1 MTNRERELIALLKL
15 NPMISQKDI
24 AEKLGIQRSSVAAH
38 ILNLTKKGLIKGKGY
53 ILSEGEYVLVIGGA
67 AMDITG
73 FPKAKLR
80 LEDSNPG
87 YMKTSM
93 GGVGRNI
100 GENLTRLGVSVKM
113 LTALGNDVYGDK
125 IISACESLGMD
136 FSNALILKEE
146 NTATYLAILDESGDM
161 KVAIS
166 NMGIIERIDIDFIRK
181 NEKLIRGAAAV
192 VVDTNLDQKVIEY
205 IATEFGDCPLFVDT
219 VSSTKAEKLRR
230 VIGSFHTIKPNKIEA
245 QLLSGIEIC
254 TEADLLAVKDWFI
267 SQGVKQVFISLGKDG
282 VFYGDADHHR
292 KSDIEPV
299 TMVSATGAGDAFMAG
314 LVYGKINQMSMD
326 ETVKVAQV
334 MSALT
339 VSSEMTIHPEMSESM
354 IRALVEGEGKSK
366 GEGKGKSK

>member
-1 MTNRERELIALLKL
+1 MTNRERELIALLKT

-87 YMKTSM
+87 AMKTSM

-100 GENLTRLGVSVKM
+100 GENLARLGVDVKM
-113 LTALGNDVYGDK
+113 LTALGDDVYGHK
-125 IISACESLGMD
+125 IVDTCERLGMD
-136 FSNALILKEE
+136 FSNAMVLNDED
-146 NTATYLAILDESGDM
+146 TATYMAILDEEGDM

-181 NEKLIRGAAAV
+181 NERLIRNAAAI

-205 IATEFGDCPLFVDT
+205 IAHEFSDCPLFVDT
-219 VSSTKAEKLRR
+219 VSTAKAEKLRR
-230 VIGSFHTIKPNKIEA
+230 VIGAFHTIKPNRLEA
-245 QLLSGIEIC
+245 QLLSGIDIKNDS
-254 TEADLLAVKDWFI
+254 DLLKVKDWFI
-267 SQGVKQVFISLGKDG
+267 AQGVKHVFISLGKDG
-282 VFYGDADHHR
+282 VFYGDEAQHHM
-292 KSDIEPV
+292 SSVEPV

-314 LVYGKINQMSMD
+314 LVYGHLHQMDMAQ
-326 ETVKVAQV
+326 TVKVAQV

-339 VSSEMTIHPEMSESM
+339 VSSAMTIHPEMSESM
-354 IRALVEGEGKSK
+354 VKSLIQA
-366 GEGKGKSK
+366 